1 MAADRPSGGAA
12 LLRQRIAGLAFIG
25 VLVGLVA
32 LSIAFYNKA
41 FQPVAEVTLR
51 VDRVGNQLTP
61 PADVKVQGLVVGEA
75 RSVEATDEGAI
86 VRLALDP
93 DKLDQIPADVT
104 ARLLPKT
111 LFGEKYVE
119 LVRPESPS
127 GEDLA
132 DGDTISQ
139 DDSETGREFATA
151 LDNLLPLLE
160 TLDPES
166 VSTTL
171 NAVSTALRGRGESIG
186 ENLVLV
192 RDYLQEFNP
201 ELPTLEEDF
210 RGIADFAD
218 TLDSASPDFLAVLED
233 LSFVNRSLVDQR
245 VELAQF
251 LSSTSGVSGTFDEF
265 LTENERRFVELA
277 REGRAPLE
285 TFARYSPEFP
295 CLAEGLSLSDG
306 TIGDSFGNLQPGLHI
321 TLEFVPN
328 NGPYLNPVDEPAYK
342 DDRGPRCY
350 GMEALDRRSL
360 ATAPGGQEDP
370 ADDINFLDGY
380 RDELPEGRSV
390 GERAPSQAS
399 ASAGA
404 PTSAVQGRALLSSV
418 LAPVLGVSAD
428 EVPDLAHLLF
438 GPVARGTVVGLSDAP
453 STKEAS

>member
-12 LLRQRIAGLAFIG
+12 RLRQRIAGVAFVG

-41 FQPVAEVTLR
+41 FQPVAEVTLL

-61 PADVKVQGLVVGEA
+61 PADVKVNGLVVGEA
-75 RSVEATDEGAI
+75 RSVEATEDGA
-86 VRLALDP
+86 VVELAIDP
-93 DKLDQIPADVT
+93 DELDQIPADVT

-111 LFGEKYVE
+111 LFGEKFVE
-119 LVRPESPS
+119 LVRPENPS
-127 GEDLA
+127 GETLA
-132 DGDTISQ
+132 DGDTIGQ
-139 DDSETGREFATA
+139 DRSATGREFATA

-171 NAVSTALRGRGESIG
+171 NAVSTALRGRGDQIG
-186 ENLVLV
+186 SNLVLV

-218 TLDSASPDFLAVLED
+218 TLDAASPDFLAVLED

-245 VELAQF
+245 VELAEF
-251 LSSTSGVSGTFDEF
+251 LSSTAGVTGTFDEF
-265 LTENERRFVELA
+265 LTENERRFVDLA
-277 REGRAPLE
+277 REGRGPLE

-295 CLAEGLSLSDG
+295 CLAEGLAISDD

-328 NGPYLNPVDEPAYK
+328 NGPYLPREDEPGYL

-350 GMEALDRRSL
+350 GMEDLDRRSL
-360 ATAPGGQEDP
+360 ASAPGGQEDP

-380 RDELPEGRSV
+380 RDELPADRSI
-390 GERAPSQAS
+390 GERGASQS
-399 ASAGA
+399 SGA
-404 PTSAVQGRALLSSV
+404 PASSTAVQSRAVLSTV
-418 LAPVLGVSAD
+418 MAPVLGVSAD

-438 GPVARGTVVGLSDAP
+438 GPVARGTVVGLSDAS